1 MELLT
6 HISGLTNSRKIRQS
20 VPGGCSISRL
30 GKEIRILLL
39 ADPAVW
45 LGVEWGNLAW

>member
-6 HISGLTNSRKIRQS
+6 NISGLTNSRKIRQS

-30 GKEIRILLL
+30 EKEIQILLL
-39 ADPAVW
+39 SDLAVYD
-45 LGVEWGNLAW
+45 GFEWVNLCW